1 MNTTTKTA
9 LSILFTFS
17 VLHLVMLSGAV
28 LLGTP
33 PNSLVAYGA
42 MDGRNWMWIPVFF
55 WAFIPTLMMLSMCGL
70 AIWVTFKYSTKKR
83 SARRVRNPGKGSTFI
98 PFKPASSLRPNLSH

>member
-9 LSILFTFS
+9 LSILFTLS
-17 VLHLVMLSGAV
+17 VLHLVMFIGAV

-42 MDGRNWMWIPVFF
+42 MAGRNWMWIPVFF

-70 AIWVTFKYSTKKR
+70 AVWVTFKYSSKKR
-83 SARRVRNPGKGSTFI
+83 SARVRSPGKGPTFI
-98 PFKPASSLRPNLSH
+98 PFKPASLRPNLSH